1 VSLRGSG
8 VRRFEGKYGCM
19 YVPAQDTVI
28 GMSLSLYGEWAEH
41 EIDSTADGLVDGD
54 AIVDVGANVG
64 THSLAF
70 AARFP
75 RSPIVAIEPQPFVFA
90 LLAANAVVNGYSGIE
105 ALNVGCDDRTSVA
118 PAGDD
123 AGKPVLF
130 APLDELALPG
140 RVQLIKIDVEG
151 TEDAVIR
158 GARETIERDR
168 PRIYFAVSD
177 APALEA
183 CHRALT
189 RSDYELY
196 WLETWTYNRNNFNR
210 CDFNVWA
217 RCELGVIA
225 YPREAN
231 VTSPH
236 PRVPEAQRELPQ
248 RLDPAVGYDGPPVFS
263 AAAAAEEP
271 DGAE

>member
-1 VSLRGSG
+1 VSLRASG
-8 VRRFEGKYGCM
+8 VRRFDTKYGSM

-41 EIDSTADGLVDGD
+41 EIDTTTDGLVDGD
-54 AIVDVGANVG
+54 TIVDVGANVG
-64 THSLAF
+64 THALAF

-75 RSPIVAIEPQPFVFA
+75 RSPVVAVEPQPFVFS
-90 LLAANAVVNGYSGIE
+90 LLAANAVVNGYFGIE

-118 PAGDD
+118 PA
-123 AGKPVLF
+123 AGESGQPVLF
-130 APLDELALPG
+130 VPLDELALPG

-168 PRIYFAVSD
+168 PRVYFAVSD
-177 APALEA
+177 VPALEA
-183 CHRALT
+183 CRRALA

-196 WLETWTYNRNNFNR
+196 WLETWAYNRNNFNR

-217 RCELGVIA
+217 RCELGVLA
-225 YPREAN
+225 FPREAD
-231 VTSPH
+231 VVPPY
-236 PRVPEAQRELPQ
+236 PRVAEAQRELPQ
-248 RLDPAVGYDGPPVFS
+248 RLDPAAGYAGPPGSVG
-263 AAAAAEEP
+263 AAQP
-271 DGAE
+271 DGAG